1 MITASAVASELRR
14 IADVFDKSP
23 ETKLIQPRLSF
34 YFGYADTKEQ
44 FLDLAKVFPRP
55 FDKGDGYDHQQY
67 TLKHETDAWKSTRP
81 SSAPRSALWSRKR
94 GQPGTNVY
102 RFCRS
107 KKKRLSAN
115 SNDRC

>member
-34 YFGYADTKEQ
+34 YFGYANTKEQ

-67 TLKHETDAWKSTRP
+67 TLKHETDA
-81 SSAPRSALWSRKR
+81 LE
-94 GQPGTNVY
+94 VY
-102 RFCRS
+102 AAIDRS
-107 KKKRLSAN
+107 KVCTLVEEARPARYECVPILSLEEEAALGKF
-115 SNDRC
+115 